1 MIRMDAAPTDNRT
14 IHEYL
19 LALRSGSPTPGGGSA
34 AAIAGSLGAS
44 LLAMVCRLTL
54 ARADSE
60 IVDIL
65 QPAVRHLDDLVDS
78 LSRSA
83 LADESV
89 YRQYRDAS
97 ILPKATDQEKQ
108 ARSQALQS
116 ALVAA
121 ADAPLESARFGL
133 EATNYGAAVARFG
146 SRHAL
151 SDVETGRLLLDGSI
165 QGALAF
171 VEVNVALIKDHSTA
185 DIRRRRSADLRHQSS
200 QASKAIWTALAARS

>member
-1 MIRMDAAPTDNRT
+1 MDADPTDNRT

-60 IVDIL
+60 IVDIF
-65 QPAVRHLDDLVDS
+65 QPAVRHLDDLVDR

-97 ILPKATDQEKQ
+97 VLPKSTGQEKQ

-116 ALVAA
+116 AIIVA
-121 ADAPLESARFGL
+121 ADAPLESARLGL
-133 EATNYGAAVARFG
+133 EALKIGASVASRG
-146 SRHAL
+146 SKHAL

-165 QGALAF
+165 QGSLGF
-171 VEVNVALIKDHSTA
+171 VEVNAALIKDQATA

-200 QASKAIWTALAARS
+200 QASKAIWTALTARS